1 MFQSMKHRKWK
12 DGSKIGRQKMHR
24 SMAVWNWDGSTKKQ
38 FVPCWKRFK
47 LAYALLLDVAVE
59 MPNPAPDP
67 TDSWKVKRK
76 RPSRNGLSRDRPQC
90 QQRDG
95 PTEDRKKAPISATVM
110 FVGDFWPWNPRIR
123 SMCTGVLALQ
133 VDSLTIGSV
142 AAFFADELCWH
153 KQTHKI
159 FRSPRRFSRRF
170 ILFRFRHSLGKSVPY
185 QQTIWNIAV
194 LVVLGVTRSNF
205 GWSQHLTWVQCLF

>member
-1 MFQSMKHRKWK
+1 
-12 DGSKIGRQKMHR
+12 
-24 SMAVWNWDGSTKKQ
+24 
-38 FVPCWKRFK
+38 
-47 LAYALLLDVAVE
+47 

-76 RPSRNGLSRDRPQC
+76 RPSRNGLSRERPQC

-95 PTEDRKKAPISATVM
+95 PTEDRKKALISATVM

-123 SMCTGVLALQ
+123 SMWGPLQ

-153 KQTHKI
+153 TQTHKI
-159 FRSPRRFSRRF
+159 FRSPRKRFSRRF
-170 ILFRFRHSLGKSVPY
+170 ILFRFRHSLGLLEKVCHTNKQFEPAQYSWFLESPD
-185 QQTIWNIAV
+185 QTSDDHNILREFNV
-194 LVVLGVTRSNF
+194 LF
-205 GWSQHLTWVQCLF
+205 